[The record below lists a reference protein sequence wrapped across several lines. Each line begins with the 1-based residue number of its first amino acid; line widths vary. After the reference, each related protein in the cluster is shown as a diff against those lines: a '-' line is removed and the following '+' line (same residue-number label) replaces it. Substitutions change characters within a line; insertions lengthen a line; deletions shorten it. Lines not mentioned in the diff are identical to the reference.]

1 MTKILII
8 GIGNPLRGDD
18 GLGWHAVNRL
28 VQRFSLPDIEMFA
41 VQQLTMDLVEAIRQ
55 VDLVLFIDS
64 KLDQTPG
71 IFTAQNIEPDS
82 CLQSS
87 PSHFFDPGTL
97 LAAVQALYCKHPQ
110 AMLLTIS
117 ANQFEF
123 SESLSKPVQAAL
135 PELVSYVEK
144 LCRS

>member
-1 MTKILII
+1 
-8 GIGNPLRGDD
+8 
-18 GLGWHAVNRL
+18 
-28 VQRFSLPDIEMFA
+28 MFA
-41 VQQLTMDLVEAIRQ
+41 VQQLTMDLVEVIHQ

-64 KLDQTPG
+64 KLDKTPG
-71 IFTAQNIEPDS
+71 IFTTQSIKPDFY
-82 CLQSS
+82 LQSS

-123 SESLSKPVQAAL
+123 SESLSDPVQAAL

-144 LCRS
+144 LCCS